1 MNRKEGAFSMARILI
16 IDDDEIIRRMLSLM
30 LTKAGYEVL
39 AAGDGKEGMEL
50 FQQNDVD
57 LVITDLIMPEKEG
70 IEMIMEL
77 KTDFPD
83 VKIIAMSGGA
93 QMGPEGYLQLA
104 DALGAQRTLK
114 KPISRDDLLGAIEE
128 ILA

>member
-1 MNRKEGAFSMARILI
+1 MPRILI
-16 IDDDEIIRRMLSLM
+16 IDDDDIIRRMLRLM
-30 LTKAGYEVL
+30 LTKAGYDVL
-39 AAGDGKEGMEL
+39 DAADGKEGIER
-50 FQQNDVD
+50 FRENDVD

-70 IEMIMEL
+70 LEMIMEL

-114 KPISRDDLLGAIEE
+114 KPIAREDLLAAIEE
-128 ILA
+128 ILDG

>member
-1 MNRKEGAFSMARILI
+1 MAQILI
-16 IDDDEIIRRMLSLM
+16 IDDDDIIRRMLSLM
-30 LTKAGYEVL
+30 LTKAGYDVL
-39 AAGDGKEGMEL
+39 AAADGEEGLKQFRNNEI
-50 FQQNDVD
+50 D

-114 KPISRDDLLGAIEE
+114 KPIARDELLRSIKE
-128 ILA
+128 ILL

>member
-1 MNRKEGAFSMARILI
+1 MARILI
-16 IDDDEIIRRMLSLM
+16 IDDDDIIRRMLRLM
-30 LTKAGYEVL
+30 LTKAGYDVL
-39 AAGDGKEGMEL
+39 DAADGKEGIEL
-50 FQQNDVD
+50 FRENNVD

-70 IEMIMEL
+70 LEMIMEL

-104 DALGAQRTLK
+104 DALGAQQTLK
-114 KPISRDDLLGAIEE
+114 KPIARQELLGAIAET
-128 ILA
+128 LA

>member
-1 MNRKEGAFSMARILI
+1 MARILI
-16 IDDDEIIRRMLSLM
+16 IDDDDIIRRMLCLM
-30 LTKAGYEVL
+30 LTKAGYDVL
-39 AAGDGKEGMEL
+39 AAGDGKEGIEQ
-50 FQQNDVD
+50 FRENDVD

-114 KPISRDDLLGAIEE
+114 KPIAREELLDAIAE
-128 ILA
+128 ILG

>member
-1 MNRKEGAFSMARILI
+1 MARILI
-16 IDDDEIIRRMLSLM
+16 IDDDDIIRRMLCLM

-39 AAGDGKEGMEL
+39 DAADGTAGIEL
-50 FQQNDVD
+50 FRKNEID

-70 IEMIMEL
+70 LEMIMEL
-77 KTDFPD
+77 KNDFPD

-114 KPISRDDLLGAIEE
+114 KPIARDDLLGSIKE
-128 ILA
+128 ILSE

>member
-1 MNRKEGAFSMARILI
+1 MARILI
-16 IDDDEIIRRMLSLM
+16 IDDDDIIRRMLRLM
-30 LTKAGYEVL
+30 LTKAGYDVL
-39 AAGDGKEGMEL
+39 DAADGKEGIEL
-50 FQQNDVD
+50 FRENNVD

-70 IEMIMEL
+70 LEMIMEL

-104 DALGAQRTLK
+104 DALGAQQTLK
-114 KPISRDDLLGAIEE
+114 KPIARQELLGAIAE

>member
-1 MNRKEGAFSMARILI
+1 
-16 IDDDEIIRRMLSLM
+16 M
-30 LTKAGYEVL
+30 LTKAGYDVL
-39 AAGDGKEGMEL
+39 DAADGKEGIER
-50 FQQNDVD
+50 FRENNVD

-70 IEMIMEL
+70 LEMIMEL

-83 VKIIAMSGGA
+83 IKIIAMSCGA

-114 KPISRDDLLGAIEE
+114 KPIAREDLLAAIEE
-128 ILA
+128 ILD

>member
-1 MNRKEGAFSMARILI
+1 MARILI
-16 IDDDEIIRRMLSLM
+16 IDDDDIIRRMLCLM

-39 AAGDGKEGMEL
+39 DAADGQEGIEL
-50 FQQNDVD
+50 FRENEID

-77 KTDFPD
+77 KNDFPD

-104 DALGAQRTLK
+104 DALGAQHTLK
-114 KPISRDDLLGAIEE
+114 KPISRDDMLKAIAD

>member
-1 MNRKEGAFSMARILI
+1 MTRILI
-16 IDDDEIIRRMLSLM
+16 IDDDDIIRRMLRLM

-39 AAGDGKEGMEL
+39 DAADGIEGIRL
-50 FQQNDVD
+50 FRENDVD

-70 IEMIMEL
+70 IEMIVEL
-77 KTDFPD
+77 KNDFPD

-114 KPISRDDLLGAIEE
+114 KPIAREDMLTAIEE
-128 ILA
+128 TLA

>member
-1 MNRKEGAFSMARILI
+1 MARILI
-16 IDDDEIIRRMLSLM
+16 IDDDDIIRRMLRLM
-30 LTKAGYEVL
+30 LTKAGYDVL
-39 AAGDGKEGMEL
+39 DAGDGKEGIEL
-50 FQQNDVD
+50 FRENNVD

-104 DALGAQRTLK
+104 DALGAQQTLK
-114 KPISRDDLLGAIEE
+114 KPIAREELLGAIAE
-128 ILA
+128 IIGE

>member
-1 MNRKEGAFSMARILI
+1 MARILI
-16 IDDDEIIRRMLSLM
+16 IDDDNIIRRMLCRMVS
-30 LTKAGYEVL
+30 KAGYEVL
-39 AAGDGKEGMEL
+39 DAADGQAGIEL
-50 FQQNDVD
+50 FRENEID

-93 QMGPEGYLQLA
+93 KMGPEEYLQMA

-114 KPISRDDLLGAIEE
+114 KPIDRDDLLGAIEE
-128 ILA
+128 ILTPS

>member
-1 MNRKEGAFSMARILI
+1 MPRILI
-16 IDDDEIIRRMLSLM
+16 IDDDDIIKRMLRRML
-30 LTKAGYEVL
+30 TRAGYDVL
-39 AAGDGKEGMEL
+39 DAADGKEGIER
-50 FQQNDVD
+50 FRENDVD

-70 IEMIMEL
+70 LEMIMEL

-83 VKIIAMSGGA
+83 IKIIAMSGGA

-114 KPISRDDLLGAIEE
+114 KPIAREDLLAAIEE
-128 ILA
+128 ILD

>member
-1 MNRKEGAFSMARILI
+1 MALILI
-16 IDDDEIIRRMLSLM
+16 IDDDDIIRRMLRLM
-30 LTKAGYEVL
+30 LTKAGYDVL
-39 AAGDGKEGMEL
+39 DAADGKEGIEL
-50 FQQNDVD
+50 FRENNVD

-70 IEMIMEL
+70 LEMIMEL

-104 DALGAQRTLK
+104 DALGAQQTLK
-114 KPISRDDLLGAIEE
+114 KPIARQELLGAIAE

>member
-1 MNRKEGAFSMARILI
+1 MARILI
-16 IDDDEIIRRMLSLM
+16 IDDDDTIRRMLAKT
-30 LTKAGYEVL
+30 LTRAGYDVL
-39 AAGDGKEGMEL
+39 GAADGDEGLKQFRE
-50 FQQNDVD
+50 NEID

-70 IEMIMEL
+70 IEIIMEL
-77 KTDFPD
+77 KTGFPD

-93 QMGPEGYLQLA
+93 HIGPDEYLKLA

-114 KPISRDDLLGAIEE
+114 KPIARDDLLGTVKT

>member
-1 MNRKEGAFSMARILI
+1 MPRILI
-16 IDDDEIIRRMLSLM
+16 IDDDDIIKRMLRRML
-30 LTKAGYEVL
+30 TRAGYDVL
-39 AAGDGKEGMEL
+39 DAADGKEGIER
-50 FQQNDVD
+50 FRENDVD

-70 IEMIMEL
+70 LEMIMEL

-83 VKIIAMSGGA
+83 IKIIAMSGGA

-114 KPISRDDLLGAIEE
+114 KPIAREDLLAAIEE
-128 ILA
+128 ILG

>member
-1 MNRKEGAFSMARILI
+1 MARILI
-16 IDDDEIIRRMLSLM
+16 IDDDDIIRRMLSLM
-30 LTKAGYEVL
+30 LTKAGYDVVD
-39 AAGDGKEGMEL
+39 AANGKEGLKQFRE
-50 FQQNDVD
+50 NDID
-57 LVITDLIMPEKEG
+57 LVLTDLIMPEKEG

-93 QMGPEGYLQLA
+93 QMGPDGYLQLA

-114 KPISRDDLLGAIEE
+114 KPIARDDLLGAIKE
-128 ILA
+128 ILL

>member
-1 MNRKEGAFSMARILI
+1 
-16 IDDDEIIRRMLSLM
+16 M
-30 LTKAGYEVL
+30 LTKAGYDVL
-39 AAGDGKEGMEL
+39 DAANGKVGLAMFRENE
-50 FQQNDVD
+50 VD

-77 KTDFPD
+77 KSDFPD

-93 QMGPEGYLQLA
+93 QMGPDGYLQLA

-114 KPISRDDLLGAIEE
+114 KPISREDLLGAIEE

>member
-1 MNRKEGAFSMARILI
+1 MARILI
-16 IDDDEIIRRMLSLM
+16 IDDDIIIRRMLRLM
-30 LTKAGYEVL
+30 LTKAGFDVL
-39 AAGDGKEGMEL
+39 GAADGKEGIEL
-50 FQQNDVD
+50 FRKNDVD

-114 KPISRDDLLGAIEE
+114 KPIAREDLLAAIDG
-128 ILA
+128 ILK

>member
-1 MNRKEGAFSMARILI
+1 MARILI
-16 IDDDEIIRRMLSLM
+16 IDDDDIIRRMLSLM
-30 LTKAGYEVL
+30 LTKAGYDVL
-39 AAGDGKEGMEL
+39 DAADGKEGLKQFRE
-50 FQQNDVD
+50 NEID

-77 KTDFPD
+77 KNDFPD

-114 KPISRDDLLGAIEE
+114 KPIARDDLLGAIEE
-128 ILA
+128 ILAN